1 MEDEYGTTLYSQT
14 PLRDALLGSPPRKAV
29 EDTAQP
35 PLIKRTPADEWIET
49 YVKKPQAPPA
59 NPKQHYG
66 DKKLPLALV
75 PFSFVAHVSVALYE
89 GMRKYG
95 LVNWR
100 ASKVEAM
107 TYVSALDRHV
117 KKWVNGERADPVTK
131 VHHLANAAACLAI
144 LLDAELN
151 GSLIDNRPQACEN
164 TDKMILELESV
175 LENLKVLYSDQ
186 SPKHYY
192 MKEGGE

>member
-1 MEDEYGTTLYSQT
+1 MVESMMDFDPSMVKETL
-14 PLRDALLGSPPRKAV
+14 RKKAV
-29 EDTAQP
+29 ADTAH
-35 PLIKRTPADEWIET
+35 LSNK
-49 YVKKPQAPPA
+49 PPA

-75 PFSFVAHVSVALYE
+75 PFSFIAHTCVALAE
-89 GMRKYG
+89 GREKYG

-100 ASKVEAM
+100 AADVEAM
-107 TYVSALDRHV
+107 TYVSALHRHV
-117 KKWVNGERADPVTK
+117 QKWVNGERCDPVTK

-151 GSLIDNRPQACEN
+151 GTLIDNRPQACEN
-164 TDKMILELESV
+164 VSSMITELEAV
-175 LENLKVLYSDQ
+175 LENLKTLYADQ

-192 MKEGGE
+192 MKEEV